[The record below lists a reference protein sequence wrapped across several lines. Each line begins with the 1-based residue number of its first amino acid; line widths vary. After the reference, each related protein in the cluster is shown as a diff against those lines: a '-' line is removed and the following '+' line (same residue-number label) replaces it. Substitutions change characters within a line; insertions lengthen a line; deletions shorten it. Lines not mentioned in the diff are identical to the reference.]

1 MKVTMDA
8 CLFGALVDV
17 EESQRIL
24 DIGTGTGL
32 LSLMAA
38 QRSSAHIDAVE
49 LDDDAARQ
57 ARQNVAQSPWSDRI
71 TVTQS
76 AIQQFFG
83 APDGYDTI
91 ICNPPF
97 FENSL
102 KAANDKRTMARHT
115 ESLSFSDLVQA
126 TSRLLHKNGT
136 AWIILPVKSSLS
148 FIGVVEA
155 TNSLN
160 VSSITALRPSPSHP
174 DHRYIITLNKNKSSK
189 NSARVD
195 KRITLYQEGTVFTE
209 QVKALLKRF
218 FLRL

>member
-1 MKVTMDA
+1 MARKSNTYFQFKQFRVDQDQCAMKVTMDA

-126 TSRLLHKNGT
+126 TSRLLHKKWYCMDNSTGKVVSVFYWCCRGYKQSERVIYNST
-136 AWIILPVKSSLS
+136 AAVPQSS
-148 FIGVVEA
+148 
-155 TNSLN
+155 
-160 VSSITALRPSPSHP
+160 RPPIHHYAEQKQVIQKFCPS
-174 DHRYIITLNKNKSSK
+174 
-189 NSARVD
+189 
-195 KRITLYQEGTVFTE
+195 G
-209 QVKALLKRF
+209 
-218 FLRL
+218 